1 MAQVWRAV
9 PSRVR
14 VVPAVLVV
22 VEGRE
27 IRRVVFGRSRKHALM
42 RSAASWAADNGAK
55 VLLSPNPRR
64 V

>member
-14 VVPAVLVV
+14 VVPAVLV

-42 RSAASWAADNGAK
+42 RAASWAADNGAK

>member
-42 RSAASWAADNGAK
+42 RAASWAADNGAK

>member
-22 VEGRE
+22 EGRE
-27 IRRVVFGRSRKHALM
+27 IRRVVL
-42 RSAASWAADNGAK
+42 N
-55 VLLSPNPRR
+55 
-64 V
+64 